1 MSMKYKN
8 AADILPDKLLREIQK
23 YASGEAIYI
32 PRAAEKS
39 GWGMKSGAR
48 SYYRERNARI
58 CARYAQG
65 ADLETLAAE
74 FALTPESIRKIL
86 YAGRK
91 AEENT
96 E

>member
-1 MSMKYKN
+1 MKYKN

-32 PRAAEKS
+32 PRAEEKS

-48 SYYRERNARI
+48 AYYKKRNAQI

-91 AEENT
+91 AEEKT